1 MRRILTRRGGSDH
14 PLQGAIVVGYKP
26 GRRAPSSSRFLH
38 SRGSIMKFA
47 YHLALLAVAGAY
59 VAGCGP
65 TGTGE
70 ADGGD
75 DNQCAA
81 QNSTECKK
89 NIDCA
94 QGAICEKADEADE
107 TGCCI
112 QILCNGDEDCPDGKI
127 CDVRRGLCVPE
138 GLCDPANPAEEC
150 APGEVC
156 IYVEGLPQ
164 CIDAGSVPSPDECT
178 VSPSSIYAPAGSVV
192 QVEAVG
198 RTTAGAL
205 VPFAD
210 FTFASTVGTI
220 DAAGQLTVACAS
232 PTNGVCTGTVTAT
245 SATNSAATCNANA
258 TVYAPPG
265 ATETRVVL
273 FDQTSGLPISGAP
286 AAVKTTGAAVSA
298 TVNTDANGAATFPVA
313 VATVEAISVF
323 PPNHQWHTV
332 LSPDSNDIAFYTVP
346 VPDTENVTGVKGT
359 FNFDNVSTQGDIKL
373 GLAGMAIPAAI
384 TDLNFTTLIG
394 EIADYPVELEGVT
407 DGEQL
412 VPLPSGLVLEL
423 GSSPIK
429 GEFVVFGE
437 EDSSILWAIG
447 GKVRLAEIGPIISS
461 VTADTDN
468 INVGSILAA
477 VLPFFARF
485 DHAVVTG
492 LEVPAPAP
500 RPAAPSEDAPVPYAS
515 WDFPELTGGDAV
527 SLNTLLSQSASY
539 TLPKMPC
546 SPGKVSGAG
555 CTDNA
560 YASGAVVLT
569 GVVVPGQGL
578 VPLGLT
584 AGLDD
589 PDSEDG
595 QDQTDGLV
603 DWKATNG
610 NPNPPPKGKVLLDY
624 APPHDGLEGN
634 LFLTVALA
642 LDIDNLVEGQLGT
655 SIVTHVTDSFADEN
669 APQQDFLQ
677 HPGGSWT
684 QATRTFVLEE
694 AGEGAQFYRI
704 NLDDQNDAEWN
715 IWFDEPSLATSLDVG
730 ALRPSSITGR
740 DLDADI
746 QGFRLGSGYEDL
758 DGSLFPENLSSLLAF
773 NGTNLNNLLY
783 YLGAWV
789 STPCDAASTDVPDP
803 HCLRQ

>member
-1 MRRILTRRGGSDH
+1 MKVS
-14 PLQGAIVVGYKP
+14 
-26 GRRAPSSSRFLH
+26 FLH
-38 SRGSIMKFA
+38 TV
-47 YHLALLAVAGAY
+47 ALVVAAGAFA
-59 VAGCGP
+59 AGCGP
-65 TGTGE
+65 TGPGPD
-70 ADGGD
+70 AGGD
-75 DNQCAA
+75 DGGQCTE
-81 QNSTECKK
+81 QGTDECKK
-89 NIDCA
+89 NIDCP
-94 QGAICEKADEADE
+94 QGAICEKADETDE
-107 TGCCI
+107 TGCCV
-112 QILCNGDEDCPDGKI
+112 QILCNGDEDCAEGKV

-150 APGEVC
+150 APGELC
-156 IYVEGLPQ
+156 IYQNGLPQ
-164 CIDAGSVPSPDECT
+164 CVGDVPAPDACSVAPAA
-178 VSPSSIYAPAGSVV
+178 IYAPAGSVL
-192 QVEAVG
+192 QIEAVG
-198 RTTAGAL
+198 RTSAGAL
-205 VPFAD
+205 VPHATFD
-210 FTFASTVGTI
+210 FTSTVGTV
-220 DAAGQLTVACAS
+220 DTDGKLTVACAS

-245 SATNSAATCNANA
+245 SQANAAATCQANA
-258 TVYAPPG
+258 TVYAPPAAG
-265 ATETRVVL
+265 ETRVVV
-273 FDQTSGLPISGAP
+273 FDQKTGMPISGAP
-286 AAVKTTGAAVSA
+286 AAVKTTGTAVGAA
-298 TVNTDANGAATFPVA
+298 VNTDANGAATFPVA
-313 VATVEAISVF
+313 FGTVEAISVF
-323 PPNHQWHTV
+323 PPNHQWHTL
-332 LSPDSNDIAFYTVP
+332 LSPDSNDVAFYTVE
-346 VPDTENVTGVKGT
+346 VPDTDVVTGVKGT

-492 LEVPAPAP
+492 LDVPAPAQ
-500 RPAAPSEDAPVPYAS
+500 RPAAPAEGAPVPYDS
-515 WDFPELTGGDAV
+515 WSFPELTGSTAV
-527 SLNTLLSQSASY
+527 NLNTLLSQSAAY
-539 TLPKMPC
+539 ELPTMPC
-546 SPGKVSGAG
+546 SPGAVSGTT
-555 CTDNA
+555 CSENA

-595 QDQTDGLV
+595 QDQTDGLI

-610 NPNPPPKGKVLLDY
+610 NPNPPPKGEVVLDY

-655 SIVTHVTDSFADEN
+655 SIVSHVTDAFDDDN
-669 APQQDFLQ
+669 TPPQSFLQ

-684 QATRTFVLEE
+684 ESTKTFVLEA
-694 AGEGAQFYRI
+694 AGDGAQFYRI
-704 NLDDQNDAEWN
+704 NLDDSNDAEWN
-715 IWFDEPSLATSLDVG
+715 IWFDEPSLATGGLDVG
-730 ALRPSSITGR
+730 ALRPASVTGR
-740 DLDADI
+740 DNDADI
-746 QGFRLGSGYEDL
+746 QGFRLGSGYEQL
-758 DGSLFPENLSSLLAF
+758 AGTVAPASMSELLEF

-789 STPCDAASTDVPDP
+789 STPCDFTNTDVPDP